1 MRLVDVKDLKVNV
14 NGEEL
19 AMRELKENE
28 AYSTVQNYREKV
40 RDNYSKLYD
49 YYTIA
54 KTKEEVL
61 SELDKTAKDRSSE
74 LMNSRYISDEI
85 VNGSVLLLNESF
97 VKGETKLED
106 LAEVERNKDGKIL
119 HYKVKPEYCALKAE
133 EAEFKYDEKGNL
145 THINFND
152 GEYEINKVYDTEG
165 RIAET
170 TFHMDG
176 DFVYKESTS
185 YYEDYEETLG
195 DTGANQNINR
205 RYFDDKKRPLV
216 EVISD
221 GTKFNP
227 DNISGISTY
236 EYLDNGD
243 TIEESIFIANTV
255 FSI

>member
-1 MRLVDVKDLKVNV
+1 MRLVDIKDLKVNV
-14 NGEEL
+14 NDEEF

-28 AYSTVQNYREKV
+28 NYSTVQLYKEKV
-40 RDNYSKLYD
+40 RKDYSKQYD

-61 SELDKTAKDRSSE
+61 SELDKTAKDRNSE

-97 VKGETKLED
+97 VKGETKLEE
-106 LAEVERNKDGKIL
+106 LAEVKRDKDGKL
-119 HYKVKPEYCALKAE
+119 LYYKLKPEYFTESE
-133 EAEFKYDEKGNL
+133 EVKFDYNENGKL
-145 THINFND
+145 THMNFND
-152 GEYEINKVYDTEG
+152 EEYEINRVYDTEG
-165 RIAET
+165 RIAEA
-170 TFHMDG
+170 TFNIDG
-176 DFVYKESTS
+176 EFIYKESTS
-185 YYEDYEETLG
+185 YYEDYEETLC

-205 RYFDDKKRPLV
+205 RYFDDKKRPLI

-227 DNISGISTY
+227 DSISGISTY